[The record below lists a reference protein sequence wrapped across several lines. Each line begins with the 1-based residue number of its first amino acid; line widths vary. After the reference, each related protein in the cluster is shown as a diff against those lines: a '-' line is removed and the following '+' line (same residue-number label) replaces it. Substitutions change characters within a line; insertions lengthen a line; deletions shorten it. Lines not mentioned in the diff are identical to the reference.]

1 MLMYVKYSVYNFIYE
16 FTFNILTY
24 NILQNFQQRSQAS
37 NFQQVSNNTNLHVNV
52 NISFTT
58 SRNFLEIFIIFIF
71 FCSNKFRS

>member
-1 MLMYVKYSVYNFIYE
+1 MHIIFIYE
-16 FTFNILTY
+16 FTFIILTY
-24 NILQNFQQRSQAS
+24 NILQNFQQRSQAP

-71 FCSNKFRS
+71 FFFL